1 MNTRHIKA
9 EQYIGRFLKSVR
21 FRYHRSGTVYRCML
35 RTFLRDVSVQ
45 RGGTPRVNEETLRAW
60 LQARGEQNPAYT
72 VYRVQLIDRFLR
84 WMKQSGHIADNPF
97 DQLRGQYGGR
107 IAPIVRALCNPD
119 SAAALDK
126 LRTLPAFGSPWGTQ
140 MREYVEL
147 MRSLG
152 YRYKANEEH
161 LKRFDRFLQRRPD
174 LAGQPLPTLIEAWQQ
189 AGSGVEHA
197 LTAQRCGRMLSK
209 AQHRHD
215 PNAAIIPW
223 DPALAKQVLAEHRHP
238 YIYTPEQIE
247 TLLATARVLPSPRAS
262 LRPLSVYMMFVL
274 GYCAGLRLSE
284 IVKPTLADVNL
295 HEGTLEIRDTKFFK
309 SRRLSL
315 TPSVV
320 EALRDYMKAR
330 RKAGAPMT
338 PTAALF
344 WNQTTNR
351 GYSRVTVQALM
362 IEVARRAGLKPER
375 GRIGPRIHDLRHSM
389 VHSRMLTW
397 YQEGINPQSRL
408 PHLATY
414 LGHKGI
420 NSTLVYMTITP
431 QLMQLA
437 SERSRKHSAHV
448 VRLQEAL
455 S

>member
-1 MNTRHIKA
+1 
-9 EQYIGRFLKSVR
+9 
-21 FRYHRSGTVYRCML
+21 
-35 RTFLRDVSVQ
+35 
-45 RGGTPRVNEETLRAW
+45 
-60 LQARGEQNPAYT
+60 
-72 VYRVQLIDRFLR
+72 
-84 WMKQSGHIADNPF
+84 
-97 DQLRGQYGGR
+97 
-107 IAPIVRALCNPD
+107 
-119 SAAALDK
+119 
-126 LRTLPAFGSPWGTQ
+126 
-140 MREYVEL
+140 
-147 MRSLG
+147 
-152 YRYKANEEH
+152 
-161 LKRFDRFLQRRPD
+161 
-174 LAGQPLPTLIEAWQQ
+174 
-189 AGSGVEHA
+189 
-197 LTAQRCGRMLSK
+197 MLSK

-295 HEGTLEIRDTKFFK
+295 QEGTLDIRDTKFFK

-344 WNQTTNR
+344 WNQTTNQ

-362 IEVARRAGLKPER
+362 IEVARRAGLKPKR

-420 NSTLVYMTITP
+420 NSTLVYMTVTP